1 MTNKQ
6 KRAIIYTIT
15 GTAVRKSN
23 IKDGCFMEN
32 INFEEIIGK
41 VTEFIG
47 GINWEEV
54 INTVKGVIEKI
65 VPVIEG
71 LIGNIGG

>member
-1 MTNKQ
+1 
-6 KRAIIYTIT
+6 
-15 GTAVRKSN
+15 
-23 IKDGCFMEN
+23 MEN